1 MDIIPSGAEYAL
13 LLLFGGVAVAVHAIA
28 LYATPL
34 PQPRQDRLSPMLE
47 RVALASISG
56 PKSYGKGLL
65 CYLAITEFLYLVLSF
80 SSVILDLSLSVMGG
94 EGSVGA
100 LTTDPADVNPLT
112 PVLASSVIMTVGQFR
127 PFVQVENAIR
137 RLSHHVGGIPH
148 GVYEAL
154 GRIQTFE
161 FEPEAVAAIEPG
173 ASAASGSRAPRD
185 GDAIAGSGRGDTLPG
200 RACDAARAAGMD
212 ADAAAWLA
220 DDLLRIRR
228 LGRYSHGRDGE
239 RSWSQQSFAALSGPL
254 EIVVPRQAAFQQRVK
269 DLLAAS
275 SEPAREG
282 AGEERLREWR
292 AIGSEAAGIKQ
303 DLALLFALLTINQ
316 SVLSVPQDASE
327 MRAMVDHVARRPAG
341 QDFNML
347 LGATLAGL
355 VVAMLALALYHVL
368 REPADDLFRHA
379 VGVGDAGETLPA
391 TVAGWGDY
399 LFGSV
404 RDSLQVAL
412 RDTLDF
418 GLIFFVAAAVGL
430 SLRSSRIASLE
441 WTFWHHGEYP
451 FRQYLS
457 VGIMATMIAF
467 LFYTLANFW
476 SLVVRPSLGVRE
488 GFLPPS
494 LLRDFLAQYS
504 GYVLVPAIGLVCAWY
519 VCLIADRRETA
530 IRKAG
535 AAAGKRRTAE
545 PSDARLSLRF
555 AAACGLANALIRIEN
570 GSVTSFGSA
579 LDALLVPA
587 AIFGSC
593 FYLYAL
599 LQRRLGKLV
608 GHDPVY
614 RPDALAR

>member
-1 MDIIPSGAEYAL
+1 VDIIPSGAEYAL
-13 LLLFGGVAVAVHAIA
+13 LLLFGGVAVAVHASA

-34 PQPRQDRLSPMLE
+34 PQPRQDPLSPMLE
-47 RVALASISG
+47 RVALASIGG

-127 PFVQVENAIR
+127 PFAQVENAIR
-137 RLSHHVGGIPH
+137 RLSHHVAGIPH

-154 GRIQTFE
+154 GRIHTFE
-161 FEPEAVAAIEPG
+161 FEPDPEPTSISGPDLSKVSGPHRGAANG
-173 ASAASGSRAPRD
+173 GSRT
-185 GDAIAGSGRGDTLPG
+185 GSSLPQ

-212 ADAAAWLA
+212 DDAAAWLA

-228 LGRYSHGRDGE
+228 LGRYSHGRDGQ
-239 RSWSQQSFAALSGPL
+239 RSWSQQSFAALSRPL
-254 EIVVPRQAAFQQRVK
+254 GIVVPRQAAFHERVK
-269 DLLAAS
+269 TLLAKPS
-275 SEPAREG
+275 GTGQEG
-282 AGEERLREWR
+282 IGEERLREWR
-292 AIGSEAAGIKQ
+292 AIGREAMEIKKE
-303 DLALLFALLTINQ
+303 LALLFALLTINQ
-316 SVLSVPQDASE
+316 SVLRFPDDASE
-327 MRAMVDHVARRPAG
+327 MRAMVGHVARRPTG

-355 VVAMLALALYHVL
+355 VLAMLALLLYHVL
-368 REPADDLFRHA
+368 RGPADDLFRHA
-379 VGVGDAGETLPA
+379 VGIADTGTSIPGSTN
-391 TVAGWGDY
+391 GWGDY
-399 LFGSV
+399 LFGGLQDSV
-404 RDSLQVAL
+404 RVAL

-441 WTFWHHGEYP
+441 WTFWRQGEYP

-467 LFYTLANFW
+467 LFYTLTNFW
-476 SLVVRPSLGVRE
+476 SLVVRPSLGVEE

-494 LLRDFLAQYS
+494 LLRDFLAQYTD
-504 GYVLVPAIGLVCAWY
+504 YVLVPAIGLVCAWY
-519 VCLIADRRETA
+519 VCLIADRRQTVPGTPVSM
-530 IRKAG
+530 IG
-535 AAAGKRRTAE
+535 NDRTAE
-545 PSDARLSLRF
+545 ASDVRLSLRF
-555 AAACGLANALIRIEN
+555 AAGCGLVNTLIRIEN
-570 GSVTSFGSA
+570 GSVKSLGSA

-587 AIFGSC
+587 AIFGCC

-599 LQRRLGKLV
+599 LQRRIGKLERR
-608 GHDPVY
+608 DPGLV
-614 RPDALAR
+614 PAATS